1 MAVEMI
7 DLQQI
12 PQSSFVRRSA
22 ILSSKEYR
30 EAVAALPTIKPG
42 KAVRVTLSPETQASA
57 KNAAFALKR
66 HLVAQIKES
75 KLKLDVAIRKGTDG
89 VAALYI
95 SNPASK

>member
-22 ILSSKEYR
+22 ILGSKEYR

-57 KNAAFALKR
+57 KNAAFAFKR
-66 HLVAQIKES
+66 HLVAHIKES

-89 VAALYI
+89 VAAIYVA
-95 SNPASK
+95 NPAAK

>member
-7 DLQQI
+7 DVTTI
-12 PQSSFVRRSA
+12 PQSSFVRKSR
-22 ILSSKEYR
+22 ILETKEFR

-42 KAVRVTLSPETQASA
+42 KALRITLSPETQASA
-57 KNAAFALKR
+57 KNAAYALKR

-89 VAALYI
+89 AAALYI

>member
-30 EAVAALPTIKPG
+30 EAVSALPTIKPG